1 MGGGWLG
8 ASPACRVLAPAGAA
22 TTEQREQQA
31 EEQRE
36 QRARAHHT
44 FALIGLCGEQRL
56 SAGSPH
62 FIPWPDVLH
71 PLTQVAGTG
80 DRVA

>member
-1 MGGGWLG
+1 MGSGFEKHSRSHKAGYLNQAVGGGWLR
-8 ASPACRVLAPAGAA
+8 ASPARRVLAPAGAA

-36 QRARAHHT
+36 QSARAHHT
-44 FALIGLCGEQRL
+44 FALIGL
-56 SAGSPH
+56 
-62 FIPWPDVLH
+62 
-71 PLTQVAGTG
+71 QVAGTG